1 MDSNINNKAIYLQI
15 ADRICDD
22 VMLGVTQPSERIPSV
37 RETAAQLQVNPNTV
51 MRSYE
56 WLDREGIIYNKRGI
70 GYFVS
75 TEARSIITALRREQ
89 FLNSE
94 IGYFFKQLMTLDI
107 TPEQL
112 CIMYQNYLTSNNNNK
127 K

>member
-1 MDSNINNKAIYLQI
+1 MDINNNNKAIYQQI

-22 VMLGVTQPSERIPSV
+22 VLLGVKQPEERIPSV
-37 RETAAQLQVNPNTV
+37 RETAALLQVNPNTV

-75 TEARSIITALRREQ
+75 SEARSRITTIRREQ

-94 IGYFFKQLMTLDI
+94 IDYFFKRLMTLDI
-107 TPEQL
+107 SPEQL
-112 CIMYQNYLTSNNNNK
+112 RIMYQNYLTSNSKNPK
-127 K
+127 